1 MQFLVSDETNG
12 TPKAGKKVSQRS
24 HADND
29 IFGTRERT
37 ETQVK
42 NILIILLLRVKQFFY
57 FVNER
62 SRS

>member
-1 MQFLVSDETNG
+1 MQFLVPEET
-12 TPKAGKKVSQRS
+12 TPKVGKKVSQRS

-42 NILIILLLRVKQFFY
+42 NILIILRVEQFIY